1 MGPTLD
7 ALEKKYGDDIRIAF
21 RHYPLDFHEHAHM
34 ASQAGVYAQEH
45 GKFWEYHDAIF
56 KHVSNLDRDIVER
69 VAGQVGLD
77 VDGLKK
83 ALDNKT
89 YAKRV
94 DEDFAMGEAAG
105 VKGTPA
111 VFINGRLVEGARP
124 VEDFYEL
131 TDKAM
136 EQAKEMVRLG
146 TAKKDIYSALM
157 KMAQS
162 GELPPNTP

>member
-1 MGPTLD
+1 MGPTLE
-7 ALEKKYGDDIRIAF
+7 ALEKKYGKDIRIAF
-21 RHYPLDFHEHAHM
+21 RHYPLDFHEHAHI

-56 KHVSNLDRDIVER
+56 KHVSNLDRDVIER

-77 VDGLKK
+77 VEGLRK
-83 ALDNKT
+83 ALDSKT

-94 DEDFAMGEAAG
+94 DDDFAMGGTAG
-105 VKGTPA
+105 GKGTPA
-111 VFINGRLVEGARP
+111 ILINGRLVEGARP
-124 VEDFYEL
+124 VDEFYEL

-136 EQAKEMVRLG
+136 AQAKEMIRQG
-146 TAKKDIYSALM
+146 TARKDIYSTLM

-162 GELPPNTP
+162 GELPPDTL